1 MVFCQSTKGNSELPE
16 PIISSSDTYEIYS
29 HKAKFKDK
37 NNQTTI
43 LKKKNLLVANLA
55 YNHSVKLK

>member
-43 LKKKNLLVANLA
+43 LKKKKFVSCKFGLQP
-55 YNHSVKLK
+55 